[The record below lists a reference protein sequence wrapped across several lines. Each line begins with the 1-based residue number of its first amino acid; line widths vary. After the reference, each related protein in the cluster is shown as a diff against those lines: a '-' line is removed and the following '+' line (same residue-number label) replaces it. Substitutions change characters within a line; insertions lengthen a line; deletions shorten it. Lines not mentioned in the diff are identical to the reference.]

1 MSPRD
6 LGRSVLQGARD
17 IIDPAGAE
25 KRRKEA
31 EEQKAR
37 DALRRLDLRWMMGD
51 PRGRR
56 IMSELLARGHLLA
69 PTSSADRRLSDQAD
83 GRREMILGLFFEL
96 MTVAPNETL
105 ALFKEHPTVQRLIDA
120 SRA

>member
-1 MSPRD
+1 MSMVRAA
-6 LGRSVLQGARD
+6 LQGARD

-31 EEQKAR
+31 EDQKAR
-37 DALRRLDLRWMMGD
+37 DALRRLDLRWLMGD
-51 PRGRR
+51 VRGRR
-56 IMSELLARGHLLA
+56 FVSEFLARGHLLA

-83 GRREMILGLFFEL
+83 GRREMVLGLFFEL

-105 ALFKEHPTVQRLIDA
+105 ALFKEHPTVQRLMDA
-120 SRA
+120 ARAS

>member
-1 MSPRD
+1 MSMVRAA
-6 LGRSVLQGARD
+6 LQGARD

-37 DALRRLDLRWMMGD
+37 DALRRLDLRWLMAD

-56 IMSELLARGHLLA
+56 IMSDLLARGHLLA
-69 PTSSADRRLSDQAD
+69 PTSTGDRRLHDQAD
-83 GRREMILGLFFEL
+83 GRREMVLGLFFEL
-96 MTVAPNETL
+96 MTVSPNETL